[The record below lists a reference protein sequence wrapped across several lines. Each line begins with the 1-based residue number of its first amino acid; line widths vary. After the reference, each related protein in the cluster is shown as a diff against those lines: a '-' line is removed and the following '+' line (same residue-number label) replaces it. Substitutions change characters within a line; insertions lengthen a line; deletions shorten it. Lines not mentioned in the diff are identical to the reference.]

1 MSSDFGISVDIGT
14 SGVRAQAVDLGRSK
28 VVSTAITMNHPIP
41 GANVMDHLSFSIER
55 GGDCA
60 HNLIIGTVNK
70 LVGLLDID
78 TRDVNRVAVCGNPIQ
93 LSIFEDI
100 EIRDLAFAGESAIRR
115 RDIRS
120 PDRDGKVVS
129 SVDVGLELGTDAD
142 VYIPPAIKH
151 EVGADALAMMVKTD
165 FLERD
170 EPTLVTDYG
179 TNAEMAI
186 KTGDDEI
193 YSGSAAA
200 GPAME
205 GQHIYRGMLA
215 SPGAISD
222 VDPKSW
228 RSIVLDDDLNP
239 QLGDIVDPETG
250 EIMDRGEMHDM
261 AKGITGTGVI
271 AAISSGLE
279 SGLIKRPNFTTPD
292 GKIYLQDKIPITEKD
307 FLEASKAFGAIRAG
321 HMTLLKAT
329 DTEQE
334 DLHNMYMSGASGTYV
349 DARKAQNVGLV
360 PPSVNEIHQVGNTS
374 LKLATD
380 LLMDPE
386 EIDRLQEIADSIRAK
401 HIMFAES
408 KTFEKIFIQELA
420 YWQEGMPFKMY
431 NDFLERSNISRLP
444 TKVKKAEIYEKVD
457 RDIIEIGEKG
467 LKILKRIGGIIQKEF
482 EGCTGCQ
489 KCVKSCPEK
498 AITVKETPTSHSIEL
513 ETAKCLG
520 HGCLRCERECPQNV
534 LKITK
539 MDLKPFNKETT
550 CPE

>member
-1 MSSDFGISVDIGT
+1 MDEFGISIDIGT
-14 SGVRAQAVDLGRSK
+14 SGVRAQAVDLDGSR

-70 LVGLLDID
+70 LVGLLDVD
-78 TRDVNRVAVCGNPIQ
+78 TRDVVRVAVCGNPIQ
-93 LSIFEDI
+93 LSIFENI
-100 EIRDLAFAGESAIRR
+100 EIRDLAYAGEEAIKRKG
-115 RDIRS
+115 IVA

-170 EPTLVTDYG
+170 EPTMVTDYG

-200 GPAME
+200 GPAIE

-222 VDPKSW
+222 VDQRSW
-228 RSIVLDDDLNP
+228 RSIILDRDLNP
-239 QLGDIVDPETG
+239 RPGDIVDPETG
-250 EIMDRGEMHDM
+250 EVEEEGEMHLR

-271 AAISSGLE
+271 AAIAAGLD
-279 SGLIKRPNFTTPD
+279 SGLIDRPKFKTRD
-292 GKIYLQDKIPITEKD
+292 GNIYLQDRIPIREED
-307 FLEASKAFGAIRAG
+307 YLEASKAFGAIRAG

-329 DTEQE
+329 DTEQDE
-334 DLHNMYMSGASGTYV
+334 LHNMYMSGASGTYV
-349 DARKAQNVGLV
+349 DARKAQEVGLV
-360 PPSVNEIHQVGNTS
+360 PPSVEEIHQVGNTS
-374 LKLATD
+374 LRLATD
-380 LLMDPE
+380 LVKDPE
-386 EIDRLQEIADSIRAK
+386 EIDRLQEIADSIRAR

-408 KTFEKIFIQELA
+408 DVFEKIYIQELA

-444 TKVKKAEIYEKVD
+444 QQVKKADVYEKVE
-457 RDIIEIGEKG
+457 RDIIDIGEKG
-467 LKILKRIGGIIQKEF
+467 LSILERIGGVVEKEF
-482 EGCTGCQ
+482 PGCTGCG
-489 KCVKSCPEK
+489 KCVETCPED
-498 AITVKETPTSHSIEL
+498 AVSARETSDGFRIEL

-520 HGCLRCERECPQNV
+520 HGCLRCERDCPQNV
-534 LKITK
+534 LKITE
-539 MDLKPFNKETT
+539 MDLRPFEEEAPCK
-550 CPE
+550 